1 MGFAGKYHYGRDICR
16 ELEECWSDEDQYASF
31 RKGLVQLMPFMI
43 TFLFLCGLASDM
55 QSEGVKGIMNLFS
68 SINIQASQAFF
79 YTVF

>member
-31 RKGLVQLMPFMI
+31 KKGFSQLMPLMI
-43 TFLFLCGLASDM
+43 AFFFLSCLAFDM
-55 QSEGVKGIMNLFS
+55 QNEGAKGIMNLFS
-68 SINIQASQAFF
+68 FFNIQASQAFF